1 MSPLKNVST
10 SAGIECVLSTQKL
23 HNYSFLQQ
31 IISCTETRQKI
42 MPSDRSQCPEQ
53 IPAGPNFQNG
63 NSRNNQ
69 KFSYKRGV
77 AGLNRPHRCAFPYT
91 NAQRISTLASLSCAR
106 SNISVSSTAI
116 SISDRSPRIHMSCKR
131 SKAHSSILRNSNSTV
146 LG

>member
-69 KFSYKRGV
+69 KFSYKREWLVSIDLTDVHFHIPMHKESQHLLHFHVHGQTYQYQV
-77 AGLNRPHRCAFPYT
+77 LPF
-91 NAQRISTLASLSCAR
+91 Q
-106 SNISVSSTAI
+106 SVTA
-116 SISDRSPRIHMSCKR
+116 
-131 SKAHSSILRNSNSTV
+131 LLEFT
-146 LG
+146 